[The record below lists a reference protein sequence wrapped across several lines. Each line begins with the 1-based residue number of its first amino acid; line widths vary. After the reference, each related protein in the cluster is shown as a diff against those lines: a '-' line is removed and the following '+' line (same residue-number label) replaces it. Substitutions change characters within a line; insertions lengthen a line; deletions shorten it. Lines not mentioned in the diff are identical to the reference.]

1 MGMKMAKDSRIRLPS
16 GMGGITRYFD
26 ETKSKIEIKP
36 GTAIAFIIAIA
47 ILMILLHMFIGPM
60 IFS

>member
-1 MGMKMAKDSRIRLPS
+1 MAKDNKIRLPS

-36 GTAIAFIIAIA
+36 GSVIIFIII
-47 ILMILLHMFIGPM
+47 IIIFMIMLHMFIGPM
-60 IFS
+60 LFT

>member
-1 MGMKMAKDSRIRLPS
+1 MAKDSRIRLPS

-26 ETKSKIEIKP
+26 ETKSKLEIKP
-36 GTAIAFIIAIA
+36 GTAIAFIIVIA
-47 ILMILLHMFIGPM
+47 IFIILLHLFIGPI

>member
-1 MGMKMAKDSRIRLPS
+1 MAKDSKVRLPS

-36 GTAIAFIIAIA
+36 GSVIVFIII
-47 ILMILLHMFIGPM
+47 IIVFMIMLHMFIGPM
-60 IFS
+60 LFT

>member
-1 MGMKMAKDSRIRLPS
+1 MAKDSRIRLPS

-36 GTAIAFIIAIA
+36 GSVIVFIII
-47 ILMILLHMFIGPM
+47 IMVFMIMLHMFIGPM
-60 IFS
+60 LFT